1 MAASRPDGIYMVP
14 TSDVDTHTQAYSQL
28 DSIGAGIHT
37 AAPSDDLYASVPE

>member
-14 TSDVDTHTQAYSQL
+14 TSDVDTHTYSQL